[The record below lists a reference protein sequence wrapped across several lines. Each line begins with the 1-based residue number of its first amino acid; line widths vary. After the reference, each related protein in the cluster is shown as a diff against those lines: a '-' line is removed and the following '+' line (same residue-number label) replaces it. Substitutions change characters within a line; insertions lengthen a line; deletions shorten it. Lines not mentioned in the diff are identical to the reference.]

1 MTDVLAPAETFSP
14 ILIEEYIRL
23 MTAVHYLN
31 TENKS
36 STMKFMIAPDVYE
49 QITSCPIQAPLIGLT
64 LNYNKEQGELTVSAN
79 EAFLKMYENK
89 IQAEVAQNFAFANTQ
104 RYSKWISV
112 SDTLSGVKASE
123 AEAK

>member
-14 ILIEEYIRL
+14 ILIEEFIRL

-31 TENKS
+31 TEDKS
-36 STMKFMIAPDVYE
+36 LAMKFTIAPDIYE

-64 LNYNKEQGELTVSAN
+64 LDYNKEQGELTVSAN

-89 IQAEVAQNFAFANTQ
+89 IQAEVAQNFALANTQ
-104 RYSKWISV
+104 RYSKWISA
-112 SDTLSGVKASE
+112 SDSLSGVKASE